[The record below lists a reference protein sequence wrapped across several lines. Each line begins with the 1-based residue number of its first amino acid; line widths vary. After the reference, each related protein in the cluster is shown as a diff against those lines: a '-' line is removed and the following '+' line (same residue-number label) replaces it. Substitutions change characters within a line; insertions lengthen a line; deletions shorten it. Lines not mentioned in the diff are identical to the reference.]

1 MNKIL
6 LLADNTTVTN
16 IKPYKG
22 VYFIME
28 ITSVK
33 IRKTFE
39 NEPLKAVMS
48 VTFDEC
54 LAVHDVKII
63 NAGGRYFVVMPS
75 PKNSAGEF
83 KDIVHP
89 INSEFRKKLENEL
102 IEFYRSEEENRTENT
117 SHESTSGESTSSEST
132 LYDKTD
138 NADKITQF

>member
-1 MNKIL
+1 
-6 LLADNTTVTN
+6 
-16 IKPYKG
+16 
-22 VYFIME
+22 ME

-75 PKNSAGEF
+75 RKNSAGEF